1 MRAGY
6 RFGLSQHDQSLTLQ
20 FKALSPALSLETLD
34 ARLAALIAF
43 RPGAL
48 PLRPE
53 WAPDQTLAMALS
65 ARILQVAA
73 ELQRSVHLPAFD
85 AGKVLTCDPMPDQ
98 PGGWVMTLAVPAIDY
113 FPPPILHQL
122 YSRVTTLVLNLANPA
137 HIPGNIEQL
146 SNEVDTE
153 IRLPARSAVPLS
165 QSTYH
170 LLRTAQAAGMPW
182 RHTGNGIFQ
191 IGWGERQTRVR
202 SSQLWGDT
210 ALGCETAQHKY
221 WAAQWLSQAGLPAA
235 QHGVANT
242 EAQAF
247 ELARQLGNKVVIKP
261 VDRDRGEGITVLPQ
275 GEEALRHAF
284 LAAQEYSPQVLVE
297 AWAPGVCHRVLVV
310 KDKMV
315 YAVKRLPIAVE
326 GDGVN
331 TIADLIRR
339 ANERRQGL
347 PVWQRKPPLPDDTQ
361 TQACL
366 QLYGLSLNDV
376 LPTGQWAP
384 LRDIEST
391 AWGGIDLEMTD
402 RIHPENIVLAIR
414 AAQVFGLT
422 AAGVDIMST
431 DITRPWYENGA
442 IINEVNVA
450 PLLGGGP
457 ASLRTLPALI
467 AHLLPN
473 GAHIPIDVYLGGPE
487 ALQAAQERHATLCQS
502 GVNAFLC
509 TPDQTWSSH
518 QKLLPTLHQNLFD
531 RCLIQLGNPHA
542 GHLVVVIQNTEFL
555 TTGLPFNRCA
565 TFTVVDAQKC
575 QSAQT
580 GALASDEEVRQLL
593 SLFSPPARD
602 QSSSAP

>member
-1 MRAGY
+1 MPPHVRSAPGW
-6 RFGLSQHDQSLTLQ
+6 TL
-20 FKALSPALSLETLD
+20 
-34 ARLAALIAF
+34 
-43 RPGAL
+43 
-48 PLRPE
+48 
-53 WAPDQTLAMALS
+53 
-65 ARILQVAA
+65 
-73 ELQRSVHLPAFD
+73 
-85 AGKVLTCDPMPDQ
+85 
-98 PGGWVMTLAVPAIDY
+98 TLAVPAIDY
-113 FPPPILHQL
+113 FPPPLLHQL

-137 HIPGNIEQL
+137 HTPGTIDQL
-146 SNEVDTE
+146 SNEIDTE
-153 IRLPARSAVPLS
+153 IRLPAKTAVPLS

-191 IGWGERQTRVR
+191 IGWGACQTRIR
-202 SSQLWGDT
+202 SSQLWGDA

-275 GEEALRHAF
+275 GEEALRSAF
-284 LAAQEYSPQVLVE
+284 LAAQQYSSQVLVE

-310 KDKMV
+310 KNKMV
-315 YAVKRLPIAVE
+315 YAVKRLPIAIE

-331 TIADLIRR
+331 TIADLIRA
-339 ANERRQGL
+339 ANEKRLGL
-347 PVWQRKPPLPDDTQ
+347 PAWQRKPPLPNDAQ
-361 TQACL
+361 AQACL
-366 QLYGLSLNDV
+366 QLYGLSLDAI
-376 LPTGQWAP
+376 LPAGQWAP

-391 AWGGIDLEMTD
+391 AWGGIDLEMTEG
-402 RIHPENIVLAIR
+402 IHPENIALAIR
-414 AAQVFGLT
+414 AARVFGLE
-422 AAGVDIMST
+422 AAGVDIMSP
-431 DITRPWYENGA
+431 DITRPWYENSA
-442 IINEVNVA
+442 IINEVNVS

-457 ASLRTLPALI
+457 ASLRTLPALV
-467 AHLLPN
+467 AHLLPQ

-487 ALQAAQERHATLCQS
+487 ALQAARERHATLCQS
-502 GVNAFLC
+502 GVSAFLC
-509 TPDQTWSSH
+509 TPAQTWSSN
-518 QKLLPTLHQNLFD
+518 QIPLPTPPQNLFE
-531 RCLIQLGNPHA
+531 RCLTQLGNPQA
-542 GHLVVVIQNTEFL
+542 AHLVVVIQTTEFL